1 MMRSARRTLF
11 VAGFALAALSAP
23 AYARADGWDEGIEVM
38 DEAEMNELRG
48 GFNVGGI
55 EIGFGAVVTS
65 RLNGAPVM
73 TTQLT
78 LTDTGTIVEQTMN
91 TVGQHLSA
99 LTPEQLAALGLA
111 AFAGLDG
118 LVINSESGI
127 TAFVHNVTN
136 GTLQNILVNTATG
149 QEIEQD
155 IDITLTLPG
164 FEYIQQQLALE
175 RFGMQ
180 VSDDLHSIAIGP
192 PH

>member
-1 MMRSARRTLF
+1 MIGRALRLGLIGW
-11 VAGFALAALSAP
+11 AALAALAAP
-23 AYARADGWDEGIEVM
+23 AHAQELDWGDIEIV
-38 DEAEMNELRG
+38 DDAELDDLRG
-48 GFNVGGI
+48 GFRIGGV

-65 RLNGAPVM
+65 RLNGVPVM

-78 LTDTGTIVEQTMN
+78 ITDAGAIVEQTL
-91 TVGQHLSA
+91 TAIGQNLSS

-118 LVINSESGI
+118 IVINSGSGV
-127 TAFVHNVTN
+127 TAFVHNVAD

-149 QEIEQD
+149 QDIEQD

-164 FEYIQQQLALE
+164 FEYIQQQLMLE

-180 VSDDLHSIAIGP
+180 VSEDLRAVAIGLP
-192 PH
+192 D